1 MSDARITG
9 AEPLATGSPAGPSTT
24 GARPGES
31 TTGEPMPFVRKG
43 LLRLSWPLL
52 VVTVLTLLATLG
64 NVMLLSMASPELNA
78 AVSTSN
84 QILGVMYDISVV
96 FSIGALVV
104 IAQLLGAGSFAAARR
119 SSVIALRAASILGL
133 GIAAFIAAF
142 APMLL
147 RLVNTPDEIY
157 SDALAY
163 LWVVAAGLAFNA
175 YIVTASAVLRAYGR
189 TPALLLLGI
198 IVNVFDVLL
207 LFFFLQVMELGAVGA
222 ALPTLLVRGAGVLVL
237 ALLIRSRTG
246 ARFFGK
252 LVDDDVP
259 AASVDWARGRGGVG
273 SMVRLS
279 IPTVIENGAY
289 NLVIVFTV
297 SLINVLGT
305 DAINARSYTLTL
317 TALVTGVILA
327 LAQGNETIVGWDVG
341 GGARARAR
349 RQTVRAMVW
358 TAVASAV
365 LALALWFFA
374 DAALSIFGVNNDVLE
389 QARDALLISALLLP
403 LSAMSATLFGAL
415 RSAGDVLIPMGMSLF
430 ASVVVLLPVS
440 WLFIAQWEMGV
451 RGVFWALV
459 IAEAV
464 KAGLLLARLLGE
476 RWLASD
482 SSTSAVSAGY
492 RPYKGDMER

>member
-1 MSDARITG
+1 MFDAPITRVPSDALSTKTPPEAPVTG
-9 AEPLATGSPAGPSTT
+9 AH
-24 GARPGES
+24 
-31 TTGEPMPFVRKG
+31 TGEPVPFVRKG

-104 IAQLLGAGSFAAARR
+104 IAQLLGAGAFAAARR
-119 SSVIALRAASILGL
+119 SVVIALRAASILGL

-142 APMLL
+142 APLLL
-147 RLVNTPDEIY
+147 RAVNTPDEIY

-198 IVNVFDVLL
+198 IINILDVLL
-207 LFFFLQVMELGAVGA
+207 LFFFLQVMDFGAVGA
-222 ALPTLLVRGAGVLVL
+222 ALPTLLVRGAGALVL

-246 ARFFGK
+246 ARFFGT
-252 LVDDDVP
+252 LPEVDDDAPTGSVRG
-259 AASVDWARGRGGVG
+259 ASGHGGVG
-273 SMVRLS
+273 PMVRLS

-430 ASVVVLLPVS
+430 ASVAVLLPVS
-440 WLFIAQWEMGV
+440 WLFIQQWGMGV
-451 RGVFWALV
+451 SGVFWALV

-464 KAGLLLARLLGE
+464 KAGLLLVRLLGE
-476 RWLASD
+476 GWLASG
-482 SSTSAVSAGY
+482 SSTSAVS
-492 RPYKGDMER
+492 R

>member
-1 MSDARITG
+1 MSDAPIPG
-9 AEPLATGSPAGPSTT
+9 VSSDALAAEARSGDPATRVSRALPNPPATGVLSEAPV
-24 GARPGES
+24 
-31 TTGEPMPFVRKG
+31 PFVRKG

-52 VVTVLTLLATLG
+52 LVTVLTLLATLG

-84 QILGVMYDISVV
+84 QILGIMYDISVV
-96 FSIGALVV
+96 FSIGTLVV
-104 IAQLLGAGSFAAARR
+104 IAQLLGAGSFTAARR
-119 SSVIALRAASILGL
+119 SSVISLRAASVLGA
-133 GIAAFIAAF
+133 GIAVFIMVC

-147 RLVNTPDEIY
+147 RVVNTPDRIY

-163 LWVVAAGLAFNA
+163 LWVVSAGLAFNA

-198 IVNVFDVLL
+198 VVNVLDVLL
-207 LFFFLQVMELGAVGA
+207 LFLFLQVMELGAVGA
-222 ALPTLLVRGAGVLVL
+222 ALPTLIVRGTGVLVL

-252 LVDDDVP
+252 LPEVDDGALP
-259 AASVDWARGRGGVG
+259 GTNSQARVRGGLG
-273 SMVRLS
+273 LMVRLS

-341 GGARARAR
+341 GGAWSRAR
-349 RQTVRAMVW
+349 RQTLRAMLW
-358 TAVASAV
+358 TAVSSAV
-365 LALALWFFA
+365 LALLLWFFA
-374 DAALSIFGVNNDVLE
+374 DAVLSIFGVNDGVLE
-389 QARDALLISALLLP
+389 QAREALLISVFLLP
-403 LSAMSATLFGAL
+403 LSAMSAVLFGAL
-415 RSAGDVLIPMGMSLF
+415 RSAGDVLVPMGMSLF
-430 ASVVVLLPVS
+430 ASVAVLLPIS
-440 WLFIAQWEMGV
+440 WLFIEQWGTGV
-451 RGVFWALV
+451 SGIFCALA

-464 KAGLLLARLLGE
+464 KAGLLLVRLRGKS
-476 RWLASD
+476 RLASE
-482 SSTSAVSAGY
+482 SLRSEFS
-492 RPYKGDMER
+492 R

>member
-1 MSDARITG
+1 MSDAPITRVSSDALSTKIPPEAPATG
-9 AEPLATGSPAGPSTT
+9 AH
-24 GARPGES
+24 
-31 TTGEPMPFVRKG
+31 TGEPAPFVRKS

-52 VVTVLTLLATLG
+52 VVTVLTLVATLG

-119 SSVIALRAASILGL
+119 SSVIALRAASVLGL

-142 APMLL
+142 APLLL
-147 RLVNTPDEIY
+147 RAVNTPDEIY

-163 LWVVAAGLAFNA
+163 LWVVSAGLAFNA

-198 IVNVFDVLL
+198 IVNVLDMLL

-222 ALPTLLVRGAGVLVL
+222 ALPTLIVRGTGVLVL

-252 LVDDDVP
+252 LVDDDAP
-259 AASVDWARGRGGVG
+259 AGSVRGARVRGGG
-273 SMVRLS
+273 ARAMARLS

-358 TAVASAV
+358 TAVASAI
-365 LALALWFFA
+365 LALVLWFFA
-374 DAALSIFGVNNDVLE
+374 DAALSIFGVNSGVLE
-389 QARDALLISALLLP
+389 QAREALLISALLLP
-403 LSAMSATLFGAL
+403 LSAMSAVLFGAL
-415 RSAGDVLIPMGMSLF
+415 RSAGDVLVPMGMSLF
-430 ASVVVLLPVS
+430 ASVAVLLPVS
-440 WLFIAQWEMGV
+440 WLFIEQWGMGV
-451 RGVFWALV
+451 SGVFWALA

-464 KAGLLLARLLGE
+464 KAGLLLVRLLGK

-482 SSTSAVSAGY
+482 SSTSALSAGY
-492 RPYKGDMER
+492 RPYSGDF